1 MLYHK
6 TFLFRKHKIEII
18 EIKYINSVFW
28 KFNNIFFLQRVLN
41 DVENADESDNY
52 VKNEEENV
60 NHLLIHLLI

>member
-1 MLYHK
+1 M
-6 TFLFRKHKIEII
+6 FRKHKIEII